1 MEFKV
6 ISKYLQDGNR
16 TLVAIRKESP
26 YTAFDRVLTGDRT
39 NEPDNVLIEAVLG
52 VVATEFNPADGV
64 KQLQEE
70 LKTQEQTYDKKLEEK
85 DNAINAVK
93 AIANWAVLARVT
105 DVDNPLDPTVFKR
118 GLELVD
124 LAQNGKTY
132 QAQDIFTIENPE
144 HSEMFQEGKRV
155 MVQVN
160 EAFTYQGQ
168 TLEELK
174 ELDKNGKL
182 GIWKWEP
189 PKENTSTSR
198 TDLNT
203 EAVPQ

>member
-6 ISKYLQDGNR
+6 ISKYLQDSNR
-16 TLVAIRKESP
+16 TFVAIRQENP
-26 YTAFDRVLTGDRT
+26 YTAFDRVLVGDRT

-52 VVATEFNPADGV
+52 LVATEFNPAEGV
-64 KQLQEE
+64 KQLQED
-70 LKTQEQTYDKKLEEK
+70 LKIQEQSYDKKLEEK
-85 DNAINAVK
+85 ENAINAVK

-105 DVDNPLDPTVFKR
+105 DVDNPLNPIVFKR

-124 LAQNGKTY
+124 LGQVGKVY
-132 QAQDIFTIENPE
+132 QSQDIFTIETPE
-144 HSEMFQEGKRV
+144 HNELYQEGKRV

-168 TLEELK
+168 TLK
-174 ELDKNGKL
+174 ELADLEKNGKL

-189 PKENTSTSR
+189 PKENTPTSSTE
-198 TDLNT
+198 LNT

>member
-6 ISKYLQDGNR
+6 TSKYLQDNNR
-16 TLVAIRKESP
+16 THVSIRKDWP
-26 YTAFDRVLTGDRT
+26 YTVFERVLSGDRT

-52 VVATEFNPADGV
+52 LVATEFNPAEGV

-118 GLELVD
+118 GLFWD
-124 LAQNGKTY
+124 HSKQHSSKTTH
-132 QAQDIFTIENPE
+132 APSFTVVLFWD
-144 HSEMFQEGKRV
+144 HSKQHSSK
-155 MVQVN
+155 
-160 EAFTYQGQ
+160 
-168 TLEELK
+168 TLRLFLLFRHRFWDHSK
-174 ELDKNGKL
+174 QHSSK
-182 GIWKWEP
+182 
-189 PKENTSTSR
+189 
-198 TDLNT
+198 T
-203 EAVPQ
+203 E

>member
-1 MEFKV
+1 MDFKV
-6 ISKYLQDGNR
+6 ISKYLQDSNR
-16 TLVAIRKESP
+16 TFVAIRQESP
-26 YTAFDRVLTGDRT
+26 YTAFDRVLSGDRT

-52 VVATEFNPADGV
+52 LVATEFNPAEGV

-70 LKTQEQTYDKKLEEK
+70 LKIQEQTYDKKLEEK

-124 LAQNGKTY
+124 LGQVGKVY
-132 QAQDIFTIENPE
+132 QPQDIFTIENPE
-144 HSEMFQEGKRV
+144 HGELYQEGKRV

-168 TLEELK
+168 TVK
-174 ELDKNGKL
+174 ELADLERNGKL

-189 PKENTSTSR
+189 PKENAPTTSTE
-198 TDLNT
+198 LNT
-203 EAVPQ
+203 EAVPR

>member
-6 ISKYLQDGNR
+6 ISKYLQDSNR
-16 TLVAIRKESP
+16 TFVAIRQENP
-26 YTAFDRVLTGDRT
+26 YTAFDRVLVGDRT

-52 VVATEFNPADGV
+52 LVATEFNPAEGV
-64 KQLQEE
+64 KQLQED
-70 LKTQEQTYDKKLEEK
+70 LKIQEQSYDKKLEEK
-85 DNAINAVK
+85 ENAINAVK

-105 DVDNPLDPTVFKR
+105 DVDNPLNPIVFKR

-124 LAQNGKTY
+124 LGQVGKVY
-132 QAQDIFTIENPE
+132 QSQDIFTIETPE
-144 HSEMFQEGKRV
+144 HNELYQEGKRV

-168 TLEELK
+168 TLK
-174 ELDKNGKL
+174 ELADLEKNGKL

-189 PKENTSTSR
+189 PKENAPTSSTE
-198 TDLNT
+198 LNT

>member
-26 YTAFDRVLTGDRT
+26 YTAFDRVLSGDRT

-52 VVATEFNPADGV
+52 VVATEFNPAEGV

-70 LKTQEQTYDKKLEEK
+70 LKTQEQSYDKKLEEK

-124 LAQNGKTY
+124 LGQVGKVY
-132 QAQDIFTIENPE
+132 QPQEIFTIENPE
-144 HSEMFQEGKRV
+144 HGEQFQEGKRV

-168 TLEELK
+168 TVK
-174 ELDKNGKL
+174 ELADLEKNGKL

-189 PKENTSTSR
+189 PKENTPATSTE
-198 TDLNT
+198 LNT
-203 EAVPQ
+203 EAVSQ